1 MRKPKKMDPIS
12 PSDQAFFNDFYSK
25 YSKFMFYTARKHTTS
40 KAECEDIVQETV
52 VRLIGNISTLRDMS
66 DYRCVKYI
74 ALSVKS
80 AFLDIEKLKRQDFA
94 VPMDDEMLE
103 ALMKADILSP
113 KDMPDLTAKT
123 NIALLKKELS
133 PRDWIVLEGKYIL
146 GYSQEELGQMIGV
159 SPDSIRMILSR
170 AKKKARMILRP
181 DIEGGEKN
189 E

>member
-1 MRKPKKMDPIS
+1 MRKPKKMSPIS
-12 PSDQAFFNDFYSK
+12 PGDQAFFNEFYSK
-25 YSKFMFYTARKHTTS
+25 YSKFMFYTARKYTTS
-40 KAECEDIVQETV
+40 KVECEDIVQETV
-52 VRLIGNISTLRDMS
+52 VRLIGNIATLRDLS

-74 ALSVKS
+74 ALTVKS
-80 AFLDIEKLKRQDFA
+80 AFLDIEKRKGQDFS

-123 NIALLKKELS
+123 SIAQLKKELS
-133 PRDWIVLEGKYIL
+133 PRDWLVLEGKYIL

-181 DIEGGEKN
+181 DIKGGE
-189 E
+189 EDE

>member
-1 MRKPKKMDPIS
+1 MRKPKEAKPIS
-12 PSDQAFFNDFYSK
+12 PEEQSFFNAFYSK
-25 YSKFMFYTARKHTTS
+25 YSKFMFYTAKKYTTS
-40 KAECEDIVQETV
+40 KSECEDIVQETV
-52 VRLIGNISTLRDMS
+52 VRLIGNIATLQDLS
-66 DYRCVKYI
+66 DYRRVKYI
-74 ALSVKS
+74 ALTVKS
-80 AFLDIEKLKRQDFA
+80 AFLDIEKRKGQDYTM
-94 VPMDDEMLE
+94 PMDDEMLE
-103 ALMKADILSP
+103 TLMKAEILSP
-113 KDMPDLTAKT
+113 KDAPNLTVKT

>member
-1 MRKPKKMDPIS
+1 MRKPKKMNPIS
-12 PSDQAFFNDFYSK
+12 PGDQAFFNDFYSK
-25 YSKFMFYTARKHTTS
+25 YSKFMFYTARKYTTS
-40 KAECEDIVQETV
+40 KVECEDIVQETV
-52 VRLIGNISTLRDMS
+52 VHLIGNIATLQDLS
-66 DYRCVKYI
+66 EHRCVKYI
-74 ALSVKS
+74 ALTVKS
-80 AFLDIEKLKRQDFA
+80 AFLDIEKRKGQDFA

-123 NIALLKKELS
+123 SIAQLKKELS
-133 PRDWIVLEGKYIL
+133 PRDWLVLEGKYIL

-181 DIEGGEKN
+181 DIEGGEEN